1 MGSTTELKKIA
12 VTCAAA
18 ALVLVIIWSTTSSQ
32 LIEYTAAQPAGQS
45 GTVTINIESG
55 DPPIAD
61 AGPDRVIRVGGRIT
75 LDGGHSFDPEESSL
89 QYNWGVEDD
98 DEDCAPGS
106 LGDRTVSVVTFTAPA
121 QTPNG
126 KESCS
131 YLYEL
136 RVCDIDE
143 LCDSDYVLITVMK
156 YPEPIADAGTNQEA
170 NVGNVVSLDGTKSI
184 ASDGTIDSY
193 SWIQTGEGPSV
204 TLRSADTETPTFRA
218 PSVSADTVLTF
229 ELMVTDRP
237 NTGEVEVDE
246 LTDTDTVNV
255 LVIHPPSPPQTPPPQ
270 TPQDEIEEIS
280 TDVGGE
286 KIPNQYLV
294 LLKEDAVNTTQSLET
309 TLQNLTREVKIRGAD
324 LLYTYE
330 QGFLMKAPN
339 EQVLN
344 QVLAILRADP
354 RVAFV
359 EQDQTIVPFNQTAP
373 SGIQRVDAIRE
384 YTEAEGRPA
393 ISINTDI
400 AIIDSGM
407 DLDHPDLNIYHQW
420 SPQIE
425 TTSTGP
431 LIRQGVTS
439 ADDLC
444 GHGTHVAGIA
454 AAKDNDLGIVGVAP
468 GARLWAVKV
477 LDFNP
482 TTGKCVGSISSLV
495 AGIEYVTKNADQID
509 VVNLSIGCK
518 CNSSALDDAI
528 SKAIAANV
536 TFVVAAGNIHQ
547 DAASFAPANN
557 SEVMTVSAIADRD
570 GKCGGV
576 SNVPTILKIDGKI
589 HNIGDDEFAIFSNY
603 GDVIDIAAPGVKIY
617 STHKNSTYETLG
629 GTSQAAPHVAGVAAL
644 YKAIHPD
651 ASPAEITA
659 EVINLGTISTAQ
671 CDNRGHGY
679 FDGDV
684 DGKPEPLLYA
694 KELVNINSSGSITK
708 IGGSD
713 SISNNITIGASPR
726 YGNSVY
732 GTISMNYDAKWQKV
746 EFVQDS
752 QLGADDEGLIKIVS
766 FRIPS
771 EGATTTSLDLAVRN
785 LLAPRNMSFEQ
796 YNKSQVDFIRNTG
809 GYIESTNSTTLGGNP
824 AQKVVYTNSEGLK
837 TMQMWTIKDD
847 IAYHITYTAENEK
860 YFQYLT
866 AIYKAVD
873 SLQIDTFDYG

>member
-1 MGSTTELKKIA
+1 MSNTSELKQIA

-18 ALVLVIIWSTTSSQ
+18 ALVLGIIWSTTSSH
-32 LIEYTAAQPAGQS
+32 LIAYTAAQPAGQG
-45 GTVTINIESG
+45 GTVTIKINSG

-61 AGPDRVIRVGGRIT
+61 AGPDRVVRVGGSIT
-75 LDGGHSFDPEESSL
+75 LDGSQSFDPEEAAL
-89 QYNWGVEDD
+89 QYTWGVEDD

-121 QTPNG
+121 ETPEG

-143 LCDSDYVLITVMK
+143 LCDSDYVLITVMR

-184 ASDGTIDSY
+184 ASDGTIDSF

-204 TLRSADTETPTFRA
+204 TLSRADTESPTFEA
-218 PSVSADTVLTF
+218 PSVSADTVFTF
-229 ELMVTDRP
+229 ELTVTDRP
-237 NTGEVEVDE
+237 STGDVEVEE

-255 LVIHPPSPPQTPPPQ
+255 LVVHTPSR
-270 TPQDEIEEIS
+270 PQDEIEEIS

-294 LLKEDAVNTTQSLET
+294 LLKEDAVNTTQSLEI
-309 TLQNLTREVKIRGAD
+309 TLQNLTSEVKIRGAE

-330 QGFLMKAPN
+330 QANPGFLIKAPN

-344 QVLAILRADP
+344 QVLPILRADP
-354 RVAFV
+354 RVAFT
-359 EQDQTIVPFNQTAP
+359 EQDQTIVPFDQTAP
-373 SGIQRVDAIRE
+373 EGIQRVDAIRE
-384 YTEAEGRPA
+384 YTEEKGRRA

-400 AIIDSGM
+400 AIIDSGI

-420 SPQIE
+420 SPQIA

-431 LIRQGVTS
+431 LIRQSVTS
-439 ADDLC
+439 ADDIC

-454 AAKDNDLGIVGVAP
+454 AAKDNDLGILGVAP
-468 GARLWAVKV
+468 GARLWAIKV
-477 LDFNP
+477 LDFDP

-509 VVNLSIGCK
+509 VVNLSVGCK
-518 CNSSALDDAI
+518 CNSSSLDDAI
-528 SKAIAANV
+528 RKAVTANV

-547 DAASFAPANN
+547 DAASFTPANN

-570 GKCGGV
+570 GKCGGFSKV
-576 SNVPTILKIDGKI
+576 LTPLQMDGKRY
-589 HNIGDDEFAIFSNY
+589 NIGDDEFAIFSNY

-617 STHKNSTYETLG
+617 STYKNNTYEYLG
-629 GTSQAAPHVAGVAAL
+629 GTSQAAPHVAGAAAL
-644 YKAIHPD
+644 YKAIHPN

-659 EVINLGTISTAQ
+659 ELVNSGSVSTTQ

-679 FDGDV
+679 FRGDV
-684 DGKPEPLLYA
+684 DGKLEPLLYA
-694 KELVNINSSGSITK
+694 KELVNINSSSSITK
-708 IGGSD
+708 IGGGD
-713 SISNNITIGASPR
+713 SINNNVTIGASPR
-726 YGNSVY
+726 YANSIY
-732 GTISMNYDAKWQKV
+732 GKISMSYDARWQKV
-746 EFVQDS
+746 EFAQGS
-752 QLGADDEGLIKIVS
+752 QLGVDDGGLTKIVS
-766 FRIPS
+766 FRMPS
-771 EGATTTSLDLAVRN
+771 EGGTTTSLDLAVRD
-785 LLAPRNMSFEQ
+785 LSAPRNMSFEQ
-796 YNKSQVDFIRNTG
+796 YNKAQVDSISNIG

-824 AQKVVYTNSEGLK
+824 AQKIVYTNSEGIK
-837 TMQMWTIKDD
+837 IMQIWTIKDD
-847 IAYHITYTAENEK
+847 IAYHITYAAEKEK
-860 YFQYLT
+860 YFQYLA
-866 AIYKAVD
+866 AILKAVD
-873 SLQIDTFDYG
+873 SLRIDTFDYG